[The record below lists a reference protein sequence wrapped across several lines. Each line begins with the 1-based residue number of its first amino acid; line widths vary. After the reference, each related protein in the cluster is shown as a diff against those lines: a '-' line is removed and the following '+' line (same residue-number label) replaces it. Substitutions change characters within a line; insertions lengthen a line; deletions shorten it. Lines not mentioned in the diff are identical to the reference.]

1 MPREEADMSKAPR
14 TEIEGTGREERR
26 ESTLLP
32 MLIGGLALALVGMIV
47 IVMFV

>member
-1 MPREEADMSKAPR
+1 MSNDNMSDTNSTR
-14 TEIEGTGREERR
+14 QSGR

-32 MLIGGLALALVGMIV
+32 MLIGGLSLALVGMII

>member
-1 MPREEADMSKAPR
+1 MSTIPR
-14 TEIEGTGREERR
+14 TDLAKNGGESQQ

-32 MLIGGLALALVGMIV
+32 MLIGGLALALVGMIF

>member
-1 MPREEADMSKAPR
+1 MTKVFR
-14 TEIEGTGREERR
+14 TEMDGKGREDRQ

-32 MLIGGLALALVGMIV
+32 MLIGGLALTLVGMIV

>member
-1 MPREEADMSKAPR
+1 MSKASR
-14 TEIEGTGREERR
+14 IKTEGKGREDHR

>member
-1 MPREEADMSKAPR
+1 MSNAPGTEFARE
-14 TEIEGTGREERR
+14 GRENQH

-32 MLIGGLALALVGMIV
+32 MLIGGLALALVGMVV

>member
-1 MPREEADMSKAPR
+1 MNKA
-14 TEIEGTGREERR
+14 TKTDIYGKGREDRR

-32 MLIGGLALALVGMIV
+32 MLIGGLLLALVGMAI